1 LISSLPRKTGW
12 IYSSSTFQGT
22 LSSLTLLHFLTIY
35 MHRTIVIYKTAI
47 YSYLPVAFALLICG
61 FPVEK
66 KNESDPDYSKLALD
80 ILLPL
85 GEYFQIQ
92 DDYLDFAE
100 TPEQIGKIG
109 TDILDNKCSRCVN
122 TVLARVTPA
131 QRAILDADYGCKD
144 YKAEARVK

>member
-1 LISSLPRKTGW
+1 
-12 IYSSSTFQGT
+12 
-22 LSSLTLLHFLTIY
+22 
-35 MHRTIVIYKTAI
+35 
-47 YSYLPVAFALLICG
+47 
-61 FPVEK
+61 VEK

-92 DDYLDFAE
+92 EDYLDFAE
-100 TPEQIGKIG
+100 TPEQIGKIS